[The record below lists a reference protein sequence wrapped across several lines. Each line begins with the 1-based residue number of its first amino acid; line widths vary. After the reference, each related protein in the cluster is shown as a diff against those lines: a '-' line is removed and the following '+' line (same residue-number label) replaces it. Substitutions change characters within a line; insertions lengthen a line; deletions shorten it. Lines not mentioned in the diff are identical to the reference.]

1 MNQTQ
6 TLIRA
11 LLRGPLTYGEMMRV
25 SGSLSP
31 QKRVREGLQGRP
43 DLMLDKTGR
52 KWSHGKRLV
61 TWRLRKVAP

>member
-1 MNQTQ
+1 MNQTR
-6 TLIRA
+6 TLIHA

-31 QKRVREGLQGRP
+31 QKRVREGLQVRP